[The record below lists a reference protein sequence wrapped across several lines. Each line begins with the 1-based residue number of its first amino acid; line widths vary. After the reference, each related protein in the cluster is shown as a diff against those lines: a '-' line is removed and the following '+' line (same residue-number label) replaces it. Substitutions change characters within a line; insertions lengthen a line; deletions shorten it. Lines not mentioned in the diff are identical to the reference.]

1 MKLVPQNVPP
11 ALRHLIPL
19 AEEYGI
25 IDDGYRGDRI
35 AKATPQEIIAIKEA
49 IEKYDDLF
57 DSWLADPE
65 ADSDEYSM
73 EHLAFSALRMASDE
87 L

>member
-1 MKLVPQNVPP
+1 MKLASQNVP
-11 ALRHLIPL
+11 AGLRHLIPL

-25 IDDGYRGDRI
+25 TDDGYRGDRM
-35 AKATPQEIIAIKEA
+35 AKATSQEIIAIKEA

-57 DSWLADPE
+57 DSWLAGPE

-73 EHLAFSALRMASDE
+73 EYLAFSALRMAADE